1 VKSGKGFTVVELLV
15 VLAIIGIFLIMAWG
29 PMVGWLSHFRFEA
42 AGRSFINAAHA
53 VRMQAIGGLPV
64 LKVNP
69 TTSISKSS
77 DKKFTVK
84 LDTITFTC
92 DTCGS
97 PSGSTP
103 TKDEIPIK
111 ADDYVALTG
120 FNSPDCF
127 NGNLFRVIQVTADNP
142 TLTSQKRDK
151 WGHWQWQATNVS
163 FDCES
168 CSATDCIKWP
178 ITGLSS
184 YSLNTGKVQVAAC
197 LKFIQNTSLGTA
209 YSVSKSKTGG
219 TIECYYDPNHY
230 DIQVGEKLSNG
241 KYQSTPAVVFDF
253 AGATRNH
260 VEYLIQIQEKRKG
273 VVDTRTRPLSFK
285 IDRTGRIKLGLDWGE
300 TVQWEK

>member
-1 VKSGKGFTVVELLV
+1 MKSGKGFTVVELLV
-15 VLAIIGIFLIMAWG
+15 VVAIIGIFLIMAWG

-42 AGRSFINAAHA
+42 AGRSFINAAHT

-127 NGNLFRVIQVTADNP
+127 NGNLFRVIQVTADTP
-142 TLTSQKRDK
+142 TAASPDRDK
-151 WGHWQWQATNVS
+151 WGHKQWKATNVS

-168 CSATDCIKWP
+168 CADDDASNCLQWPAT
-178 ITGLSS
+178 GSSS
-184 YSLNTGKVQVAAC
+184 YSLTTGKVQVAAC
-197 LKFIQNTSLGTA
+197 LKFIQNTVLPKSQRVP
-209 YSVSKSKTGG
+209 YSVTKSKTGG
-219 TIECYYDPNHY
+219 TLECYYDPNRY
-230 DIQVGEKLSNG
+230 EVDING
-241 KYQSTPAVVFDF
+241 TVVNPSAALVFDF

-260 VEYLIQIQEKRKG
+260 VEYLVQIREKRKG
-273 VVDTRTRPLSFK
+273 VVDTRAPALSFR
-285 IDRTGRIKLGLDWGE
+285 IDRTGRIKLGM
-300 TVQWEK
+300 